1 VLKVADVLDLAK
13 KLVSIPSPF
22 GKELEIAEFLAKGLK
37 GDVKLQP
44 VDGFGPNVIATNG
57 PRKKGPKILLAGHM
71 DTVPAPA
78 DYGRDPYRPMVKD
91 GKLFGLGACDMKAGL
106 AVIATAYNEFA
117 DTDAD
122 LTFLGTSDEEGNCN
136 GVFKFLAD
144 ARDYDLALVAEPTN
158 LRLMLGCRGRYV
170 LEAEVIGKAAHGARP
185 EKGANA
191 IARAAR
197 AILALEN
204 IQPRSHDVLGP
215 GSACILK
222 IEGGGDGLSVPDRCV
237 IRLDR
242 HVVPGDA
249 RNTVMA
255 EARKALEHIQGRE
268 DVKLRWM
275 ERPTPFLEPYIFDK
289 RGHIGRFAKAAGDPE
304 VIYGKSVGDYNALA
318 TRFPTAVFGPTGDH
332 WHAVG
337 EYVEVE
343 SIGKCLDAYRAY
355 LRGLSEP

>member
-1 VLKVADVLDLAK
+1 VADVLDLTK

-22 GKELEIAEFLAKGLK
+22 GKEQEIAEFLAKSLK
-37 GDVKLQP
+37 GDVRLQP
-44 VDGFGPNVIATNG
+44 VEGFGPNVIATSG
-57 PRKKGPKILLAGHM
+57 SKKKGPRILLAGHM

-78 DYGRDPYRPMVKD
+78 DYGRDPHRPMVKD

-106 AVIATAYNEFA
+106 AVVATAYNEFV
-117 DTDAD
+117 DSGAD

-144 ARDYDLALVAEPTN
+144 AHLYDMALVAEPTN

-170 LEAEVIGKAAHGARP
+170 IEAEVIGKAAHGARP

-191 IARAAR
+191 ISRAAR

-204 IQPRSHDVLGP
+204 IKPREHDVLGP

-242 HVVPGDA
+242 HVVPGDTPT
-249 RNTVMA
+249 TVMA

-268 DVKLRWM
+268 DVKLRMM
-275 ERPTPFLEPYIFDK
+275 ERPTPFLEPYVFDK

-318 TRFPTAVFGPTGDH
+318 TRFPTAVYGPTGDH

-337 EYVEVE
+337 EYVEVD
-343 SIGKCLDAYRAY
+343 SIYKALEGYRAY
-355 LRGLSEP
+355 LRGLADG